1 MDFRHFLDLVPD
13 FTRAPLGG
21 LKSQLKMVPK
31 ERPIFN
37 ELELLKKSPKEA
49 SVLALFYPN
58 SFGKT
63 SFLLTLRA
71 SYNGVHAAQIS
82 FPGGKTEP
90 GDKTFADTAL
100 REANEEIGVNPAD
113 IKLLR
118 KISNTYIPPSNYLVH
133 SYVGMLTYQ
142 PEFRL
147 NHEVEQ
153 VVEVKLSD
161 LLDSRTLK
169 TKRLTTSYMND
180 AHVPYY
186 DLNNHTV
193 WGATA
198 MILSEIKDLLEV
210 VNS

>member
-1 MDFRHFLDLVPD
+1 MDFHHFLDLVPD
-13 FTRAPLGG
+13 LISAPLGG
-21 LKSQLKMVPK
+21 LESQLKMVPK
-31 ERPIFN
+31 ERPLFN
-37 ELELLKKSPKEA
+37 EKELLKRLPKEA

-58 SFGKT
+58 SLGKT

-71 SYNGVHAAQIS
+71 SYQGVHAAQIS
-82 FPGGKTEP
+82 FPGGKKEP
-90 GDKTFADTAL
+90 GDKTFAETAL
-100 REANEEIGVNPAD
+100 REANEEIGVNPTD

-118 KISNTYIPPSNYLVH
+118 KISNTYIPPSNFLVH
-133 SYVGMLTYQ
+133 SYVGILAYE

-153 VVEVKLSD
+153 IIEVKLSD

-180 AHVPYY
+180 VQVPYY

-198 MILSEIKDLLEV
+198 MILSEIKDLIKV